1 MSEGKHTSVTSYV
14 IVALILGV
22 ITYMEFALVEY
33 PQEWLGR
40 GWTLFLLVALS
51 IVKFIM
57 VVLFFMHLKDDDRTY
72 SGFFSSG
79 MFIALATFVG
89 LTAMFI
95 LPKAVAS
102 TRPDNQAAHEASH
115 AVPHELLENVETRG
129 ASRAPAEIADTPA
142 VADRSVSVE
151 APTAPNDASTY
162 SVTTPEGAPQGVPAD
177 NAAAATEE
185 ATADTGAAAET
196 AAGETTGTEEAA
208 AEAATEPAATD
219 ETAAEEA
226 PAQAEQASAEAPA
239 ATEPPAA
246 SISWDKDHG
255 AAVFNAN
262 CMACHQM
269 TGQGIPGAF
278 PPLADH
284 AVDVYAAPG
293 GREYLADAV
302 LFGLQ
307 GAINVN
313 GMTYNGVMPAWGHL
327 ADADLADALNHVL
340 TAWDDA
346 PAGFQPYVAAD
357 IAARRADSL
366 SAGDVHAKREA
377 LGLH

>member
-1 MSEGKHTSVTSYV
+1 MSEGKHTSVSTYV

-22 ITYMEFALVEY
+22 ITYVEFALVEY
-33 PQEWLGR
+33 PQAWLGS
-40 GWTLFLLVALS
+40 GWTIFLLVALS
-51 IVKFIM
+51 IVKFVM
-57 VVLFFMHLKDDDRTY
+57 VVMFFMHLKDDDRTY

-102 TRPDNQAAHEASH
+102 TRPDNRAAQEASH
-115 AVPHELLENVETRG
+115 AVPHELLDNVETRG

-162 SVTTPEGAPQGVPAD
+162 SVTPPAGATAQGG
-177 NAAAATEE
+177 AAT
-185 ATADTGAAAET
+185 AE
-196 AAGETTGTEEAA
+196 
-208 AEAATEPAATD
+208 EPAAT
-219 ETAAEEA
+219 EAPAAEATGAQSAAGEAAEAEEPAAQEATAEEAEEA
-226 PAQAEQASAEAPA
+226 PAQAEAPTAEEPA
-239 ATEPPAA
+239 AAA
-246 SISWDKDHG
+246 VSWDKDHG

-278 PPLADH
+278 PPLASH
-284 AVDVYAAPG
+284 AVEVYAVAG
-293 GREYLADAV
+293 GRDYLADAV
-302 LFGLQ
+302 IFGLQ

-340 TAWDDA
+340 TAWDDE
-346 PAGFQPYVAAD
+346 PAGFQPYTAAD
-357 IAARRADSL
+357 IAARRPDGL